1 MTVGGR
7 FELILFDVNEC
18 QSALN
23 HQLPSVLLDLDLW
36 WLRAGKLYWQL
47 SREREREADLVT
59 SLAATASAIRS
70 RLSAIQMRI
79 SITSLVQPYTCL
91 LTVAFSVSE
100 CEGMTMSEVNNNAYR
115 IETERLVIRCYE
127 PKDAA
132 LLTES
137 VTESLDYLKP
147 WLPWVHVEPE
157 PLEVKVQRLSRFRG
171 EFDLQK
177 DFTYGIF
184 SKDETKLLG
193 GTGLHTRLAGTNEFE
208 IGYWI
213 HKDFV
218 GRGLATEAAGALAKV
233 AFSVLHGVHRLEI
246 RNDVCNLASAAIAA
260 KLGFKHEGT
269 LRSKYAFLDEW
280 KDLMIWGLLEEEYPD
295 TRAFSMSLRVYDAFG
310 TVLCNDHSKV

>member
-1 MTVGGR
+1 
-7 FELILFDVNEC
+7 
-18 QSALN
+18 
-23 HQLPSVLLDLDLW
+23 
-36 WLRAGKLYWQL
+36 
-47 SREREREADLVT
+47 
-59 SLAATASAIRS
+59 
-70 RLSAIQMRI
+70 MRI
-79 SITSLVQPYTCL
+79 SVTSLVQAYACL

-100 CEGMTMSEVNNNAYR
+100 CEGMTMIEVHNNAYR
-115 IETERLVIRCYE
+115 IETEQLVIRCYE

-132 LLTES
+132 LLAES
-137 VTESLDYLKP
+137 VAESLDYLTP

-193 GTGLHTRLAGTNEFE
+193 GTGLHTRLAGSNEFE

-218 GRGLATEAAGALAKV
+218 GRGLATEAAGALVKV

-246 RNDVCNLASAAIAA
+246 RNDVRNLASAAIAA

-280 KDLMIWGLLEEEYPD
+280 KDLMVWGLLEEEYPD
-295 TRAFSMSLRVYDAFG
+295 TRAFSMSLRVCDAFG
-310 TVLCNDHSKV
+310 KVLCNDHSKG